1 MTTITLKINEKSKKG
16 KYLLGLIRE
25 MAKDESLIEIIYN
38 APNEKTLKA
47 MEEAENGKLYDADN
61 IDELFDAI

>member
-25 MAKDESLIEIIYN
+25 MAKEESLIEIVYN
-38 APNEKTLKA
+38 TPNEKTLKA
-47 MEEAENGKLYDADN
+47 MEDAENSKTYDVDN
-61 IDELFDAI
+61 IDELFESI